1 MLKDILLSSSSNLS
15 MADLED
21 NFGDYKLYGATGF
34 IKCIDF
40 FDKDEEYI
48 AIVKDGAGVGKSFL
62 CDPKSSILS
71 TLQYLTP
78 KNKNNLKFSYYLL
91 YNIHFEKYKVGS
103 TIPHI
108 YYKDYSKKKVFIPS
122 IEEQRKIAN
131 FLVNIDK
138 KINLLNQKQKLL
150 RNFKKFC
157 LQNIFS
163 EDEKLRFKE
172 FNKDWR
178 NLNVEDIFDLTRGEV
193 ISKRILKVYPDNVY
207 KYPVY
212 SSQTLNKGI
221 MGYYKNFDFNGDY
234 ITWTTDGANAGKTM
248 FRKGKFKCSNVC
260 GVLKPKIEFRG
271 MANQFIAEFLN
282 SITYKY
288 VSYVGNPKLM
298 NNVMAKIKVAV
309 PPIDEQKKIS
319 NFLFDIDKKIDLTQ
333 NQIDLMEKFK
343 KGLLQ
348 QMFVYLILYIS
359 IFLILLF
366 FKIILNK
373 LEYYFIFHLFKVLEI
388 TDKGAYDLIDI
399 ILM

>member
-15 MADLED
+15 MTDLED

-62 CDPKSSILS
+62 CDLKSSILS

-108 YYKDYSKKKVFIPS
+108 YYKDYSKEKVFIPS

-163 EDEKLRFKE
+163 EDEKLRFKKTNGE
-172 FNKDWR
+172 IFPDW
-178 NLNVEDIFDLTRGEV
+178 NSCILDDIFRSVKGKGLSKEKLDENGKYKCILYGELYTKYDEIIKSV
-193 ISKRILKVYPDNVY
+193 ISKTNYDEGVLSEIGDILIPSSTTTKGIDLVNATAILEDNVRLGGDITILKKKNDNIDS
-207 KYPVY
+207 KYFA
-212 SSQTLNKGI
+212 
-221 MGYYKNFDFNGDY
+221 YY
-234 ITWTTDGANAGKTM
+234 
-248 FRKGKFKCSNVC
+248 
-260 GVLKPKIEFRG
+260 L
-271 MANQFIAEFLN
+271 
-282 SITYKY
+282 
-288 VSYVGNPKLM
+288 SYGRTKEISRLTQGST
-298 NNVMAKIKVAV
+298 I
-309 PPIDEQKKIS
+309 IHLYWEHLKKIPITVPCLKEQQKIVS
-319 NFLFDIDKKIDLTQ
+319 NLLTIDKKLDLTQ
-333 NQIDLMEKFK
+333 NQIENMEKFK

-348 QMFVYLILYIS
+348 QMFVYLHFFMSSYMLNILW
-359 IFLILLF
+359 
-366 FKIILNK
+366 K
-373 LEYYFIFHLFKVLEI
+373 
-388 TDKGAYDLIDI
+388 
-399 ILM
+399 

>member
-15 MADLED
+15 MTDLED

-62 CDPKSSILS
+62 CDLKSSILS

-108 YYKDYSKKKVFIPS
+108 YYKDYSKEKVFIPS

-163 EDEKLRFKE
+163 EDEKLRFK
-172 FNKDWR
+172 
-178 NLNVEDIFDLTRGEV
+178 NLQVEDNSDWKKF
-193 ISKRILKVYPDNVY
+193 ILKDILLSSSSNLSMADLEDNFGDY
-207 KYPVY
+207 KLYGATGFIKCIDFFDQKEGYMAIVKDGAGVGKTFLCDPK
-212 SSQTLNKGI
+212 SSVLSTLLYLTPKKDYNLKFCYYLLKTLHFGKYKVGSTI
-221 MGYYKNFDFNGDY
+221 PHIYYKDFSKEKVF
-234 ITWTTDGANAGKTM
+234 IP
-248 FRKGKFKCSNVC
+248 SVEEQE
-260 GVLKPKIEFRG
+260 KIAR
-271 MANQFIAEFLN
+271 FL
-282 SITYKY
+282 T
-288 VSYVGNPKLM
+288 
-298 NNVMAKIKVAV
+298 A
-309 PPIDEQKKIS
+309 
-319 NFLFDIDKKIDLTQ
+319 IDKKIDFTQ
-333 NQIDLMEKFK
+333 NQITEMEKFK

-348 QMFVYLILYIS
+348 QMFVYLIFYTS
-359 IFLILLF
+359 IFLILIF
-366 FKIILNK
+366 FKIILNNK
-373 LEYYFIFHLFKVLEI
+373 CIILYFIGSF
-388 TDKGAYDLIDI
+388 Y
-399 ILM
+399 